1 MAGAAG
7 SPVSGR
13 QSGQLV
19 PRSRSDP
26 RLADCGAVEAAW
38 LPSSPARS
46 ATVSLLD
53 SPRLQNFLLR
63 PARSL
68 ASLPIS
74 SSSGYG
80 TTPGS
85 SAASS
90 RAASEE
96 LLVGA
101 DTEPGPEVVAAS
113 RLSLSSPTQPRPR
126 RSRSLSSSRASLLDP
141 PSQLMDDMYRERFPQ
156 ALSQMEQKLVKFLQ
170 SEAEAG
176 VEMETE
182 PHNGLIS
189 FGRRQL
195 QEAARDCLGRAR
207 EGSFTL
213 NYVYELVASLER
225 LLADTQDKSGPAA
238 GSLAGP
244 ARRLL
249 LAVARPAR
257 LLECLQF
264 EPAHF
269 YQLLAAAEDQA
280 REVEGVTD
288 NLPQYILGKLWVD
301 RDKELP
307 QHSSTPR
314 R

>member
-1 MAGAAG
+1 
-7 SPVSGR
+7 
-13 QSGQLV
+13 
-19 PRSRSDP
+19 
-26 RLADCGAVEAAW
+26 
-38 LPSSPARS
+38 
-46 ATVSLLD
+46 
-53 SPRLQNFLLR
+53 
-63 PARSL
+63 
-68 ASLPIS
+68 
-74 SSSGYG
+74 
-80 TTPGS
+80 
-85 SAASS
+85 
-90 RAASEE
+90 
-96 LLVGA
+96 
-101 DTEPGPEVVAAS
+101 
-113 RLSLSSPTQPRPR
+113 
-126 RSRSLSSSRASLLDP
+126 
-141 PSQLMDDMYRERFPQ
+141 MDDLYRERFPQ
-156 ALSQMEQKLVKFLQ
+156 ALCQMEQKLQKFLQ
-170 SEAEAG
+170 NEAEVG
-176 VEMETE
+176 VGEGETE

-195 QEAARDCLGRAR
+195 QEAARDCLGRAQ

-301 RDKELP
+301 RDKEPP